1 MQRARLCTCLG
12 LALALLPASLAQAE
26 IGPVPKPGAVVAP
39 VAKPKTTTHVTPA
52 KRQPPPT
59 QPVVHQTPVSHA
71 PAHTTPPAPAVASGG
86 RDQPALSPVAP
97 VAATGG
103 RFEATSLPAR
113 IAELLPTR
121 LAEVGDD
128 SLPSYDSWPSWVLAA
143 FTLLASAEAFLLVRL
158 ARARRYAH
166 GERLRQ
172 LTDH

>member
-12 LALALLPASLAQAE
+12 LALALLPASLAQAD
-26 IGPVPKPGAVVAP
+26 IGPVPKPGAVVTP
-39 VAKPKTTTHVTPA
+39 LQKPTAQTPKQGAVTT
-52 KRQPPPT
+52 Q
-59 QPVVHQTPVSHA
+59 QPVVAQTPAYQA
-71 PAHTTPPAPAVASGG
+71 PVQTTPPAPVSVSGG
-86 RDQPALSPVAP
+86 RDQPVLAP
-97 VAATGG
+97 VAVTGG
-103 RFEATSLPAR
+103 RLKAASLPAR
-113 IAELLPTR
+113 IAELFPTR

-172 LTDH
+172 LTDY

>member
-12 LALALLPASLAQAE
+12 LALALLPAPLAQAD

-39 VAKPKTTTHVTPA
+39 VAKPKTPATPTTHQTT
-52 KRQPPPT
+52 Q
-59 QPVVHQTPVSHA
+59 QPVVQQTP
-71 PAHTTPPAPAVASGG
+71 PAAVHTTPPAPAIASGG
-86 RDQPALSPVAP
+86 REQPVLAAP
-97 VAATGG
+97 ATATGG

-113 IAELLPTR
+113 IVELFPTR

-166 GERLRQ
+166 GERIRQ